1 MTSQPERLDKLK
13 DEEYRPLAIRY
24 TKRDGS
30 EVQYNLGCGLSL
42 KDFALVLV
50 LYIAFYSFLLGFTV
64 LLLKGAIDTADKST
78 LLWTFNFI
86 GMIFGILTSVAVK
99 IGSKA
104 QDDKKASMLL
114 AEEMEQ
120 CNLDILP

>member
-120 CNLDILP
+120 CNFDIMP